1 MFASLN
7 LGTEAMRAAQGAL
20 GVIGHNIANINTEGY
35 SRQRAILETSTPQQA
50 NPGQRGTGV
59 SFDRIQRLND
69 AFTKI
74 QINSETRKFGE
85 FSIASDILDQMETIL
100 NEPDDNGLQV
110 AISDF
115 LNSFHTLANNP
126 EDFGARS
133 ITVQKGVSLGN
144 KLNFLSNSMSEIQA
158 QVDDLVNLKVDEVNA
173 ITERISS
180 LNNRIASAEAGGLQ
194 DANDLRDIRE
204 LELRNLNQILS
215 VTAYEDENNLLIVE
229 TQGAVLVAGTQ
240 QIPLGTINDVDG
252 HLIPADGRN
261 GAPVTVLGGEFKG
274 LLDARDSAI
283 DRTVENIYEL
293 SKKIIEEVNR
303 LHSRGATLDGHT
315 QATGT
320 VSISQ
325 LNERLVNLERVG
337 DTHFTPVAGS
347 FYISAYSAVDGT
359 FQEEQAIAVDPNAD
373 SINDIIA
380 RVNTAFASG
389 RVQAQLT
396 AGNKLEFIGAAGV
409 RFQFIED
416 STERGDDSDLLM
428 AMGINTLLEG
438 QSGFTFA
445 VRQEVQ
451 DDLSLVAAGNSS
463 SPGDN
468 RNALA
473 IAALKESSPLNNGAS
488 SFEEFYAEIVSRS
501 GTDAQV
507 ASRNEENQASL
518 LELLDQRLASTTGVS
533 LDEEAANMLTFQR
546 MFQAA
551 AKYVRTMDSVLE
563 TLILGL

>member
-283 DRTVENIYEL
+283 DRTVENIDEL